1 MATVPGPR
9 GRATFAILPQLR
21 RDPLGLLTSLAA
33 TYGERVR
40 IPSVTGHPVLLLS
53 NPDDVAHVLVSNQS
67 AYGKAPTYRP
77 LREVLG
83 NGLLTNEGES
93 WARQRRLV
101 QPMFARRN
109 LLGFGP
115 AMVSAATR
123 LADSWSTRPDGTVVD
138 VAAEMSALTLDVVG
152 HALFST
158 DLSGEAGGMGPAL
171 TAVLDAYIKTVRN
184 PLFWLIP
191 NFEKW
196 RTPTR
201 RRAVWAEAHLRSV
214 VDRIM
219 HARSQPSDPP
229 DLLDMLRA
237 ARDESGNPM
246 SPQQI
251 RDELMTFLLA
261 GHETTANAL
270 SWALYQLSTHPDA
283 RTRLESEV
291 DSVLA
296 GRPPTAEDADKLEW
310 TTAVISEAMR
320 LYPPAWIIER
330 QAAAPDELGEIPI
343 SPGTI
348 VITSPYVIHRNP
360 RYWPNPEGFDPTR
373 FLPGTPLPHRLA
385 YLPFGAGRRQC
396 VGAGFANLEATLLLA
411 TLSQRVRLNLVP
423 GTHPKP
429 APTVTLRPAGAIP
442 MTLHH
447 R

>member
-158 DLSGEAGGMGPAL
+158 DLSGEA
-171 TAVLDAYIKTVRN
+171 
-184 PLFWLIP
+184 
-191 NFEKW
+191 
-196 RTPTR
+196 
-201 RRAVWAEAHLRSV
+201 
-214 VDRIM
+214 
-219 HARSQPSDPP
+219 
-229 DLLDMLRA
+229 
-237 ARDESGNPM
+237 
-246 SPQQI
+246 
-251 RDELMTFLLA
+251 
-261 GHETTANAL
+261 
-270 SWALYQLSTHPDA
+270 
-283 RTRLESEV
+283 
-291 DSVLA
+291 
-296 GRPPTAEDADKLEW
+296 
-310 TTAVISEAMR
+310 
-320 LYPPAWIIER
+320 
-330 QAAAPDELGEIPI
+330 
-343 SPGTI
+343 
-348 VITSPYVIHRNP
+348 
-360 RYWPNPEGFDPTR
+360 
-373 FLPGTPLPHRLA
+373 
-385 YLPFGAGRRQC
+385 
-396 VGAGFANLEATLLLA
+396 
-411 TLSQRVRLNLVP
+411 
-423 GTHPKP
+423 
-429 APTVTLRPAGAIP
+429 
-442 MTLHH
+442 
-447 R
+447 